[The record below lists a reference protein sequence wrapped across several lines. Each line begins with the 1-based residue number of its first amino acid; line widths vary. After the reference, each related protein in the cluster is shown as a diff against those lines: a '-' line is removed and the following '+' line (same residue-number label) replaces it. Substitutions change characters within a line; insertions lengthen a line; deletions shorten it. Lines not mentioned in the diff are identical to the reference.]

1 MPGGPTAA
9 DEFGGGARL
18 LTDAAGTVAHAVQR
32 MHRAIARRSFAVAG
46 RAALPVKAVHD
57 GISELV
63 YAQVRA
69 GIGAGGAL
77 VEVASRAAGR
87 FHPDGTLTDSTVG
100 RAVTGV
106 LNGAFGERAEIR
118 GELLPEAMTLRVAGH
133 RVTLDAPSLAEV
145 YPEASGRLA
154 VFLHGVIETE
164 RWWFHRP
171 ADREQ
176 PPGRDFGA
184 RLAEDFACSPL
195 YLRYNSGRHISD
207 NGRELMRVLSEI
219 TSAWP
224 VPVTEIVLIG
234 HSMGGLVARS
244 AVHQAA
250 EAELPWLPKVTKLVC
265 LGTPHSGAP
274 LERGANVLTS
284 VLRRFDESAPL
295 GELLAGRSSG
305 IKDLRH
311 GYLHEQQWA
320 GRDPDILFEAAEPV
334 ETLLPAGTRLYFL
347 SATLARREDSL
358 LAQGIGDLLVMP
370 KSAGDGTQQADRRW
384 LGGLHHFHLLH
395 RDEVYEVILDWLR
408 T

>member
-1 MPGGPTAA
+1 
-9 DEFGGGARL
+9 
-18 LTDAAGTVAHAVQR
+18 
-32 MHRAIARRSFAVAG
+32 
-46 RAALPVKAVHD
+46 
-57 GISELV
+57 
-63 YAQVRA
+63 
-69 GIGAGGAL
+69 
-77 VEVASRAAGR
+77 
-87 FHPDGTLTDSTVG
+87 
-100 RAVTGV
+100 
-106 LNGAFGERAEIR
+106 
-118 GELLPEAMTLRVAGH
+118 
-133 RVTLDAPSLAEV
+133 
-145 YPEASGRLA
+145 
-154 VFLHGVIETE
+154 
-164 RWWFHRP
+164 
-171 ADREQ
+171 
-176 PPGRDFGA
+176 
-184 RLAEDFACSPL
+184 
-195 YLRYNSGRHISD
+195 
-207 NGRELMRVLSEI
+207 
-219 TSAWP
+219 
-224 VPVTEIVLIG
+224 
-234 HSMGGLVARS
+234 MGGLVARS

-265 LGTPHSGAP
+265 LGTPHTGAP

-370 KSAGDGTQQADRRW
+370 KSAGDGPQRADRRW